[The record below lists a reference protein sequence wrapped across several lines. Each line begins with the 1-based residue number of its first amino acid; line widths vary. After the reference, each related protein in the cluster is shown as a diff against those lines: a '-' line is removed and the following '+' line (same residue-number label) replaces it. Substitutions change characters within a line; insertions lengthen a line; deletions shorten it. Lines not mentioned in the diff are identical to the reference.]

1 MEEIY
6 TRTKKLKMETLDIL
20 EERIKQKPS
29 NEDLLFISKIINEVE
44 EDKSFYSRTMNK
56 LYNEGTAFG
65 FNGNY
70 NPEKTEA
77 K

>member
-6 TRTKKLKMETLDIL
+6 RRTKKLKMATLDIL

-29 NEDLLFISKIINEVE
+29 NEDLLLISKMINEIE
-44 EDKSFYSRTMNK
+44 EDKSFYSRAMNN
-56 LYNEGTAFG
+56 LYNNGETLG

-70 NPEKTEA
+70 NSEKTEA

>member
-6 TRTKKLKMETLDIL
+6 IRTKKLKMATLDIL

-29 NEDLLFISKIINEVE
+29 NEDLLLISKMINEVE
-44 EDKSFYSRTMNK
+44 EDKSFYSRAMNK
-56 LYNEGTAFG
+56 LYNEGTTFG

-70 NPEKTEA
+70 NTEKTEA

>member
-6 TRTKKLKMETLDIL
+6 TRTKKLKMATLDIL

-29 NEDLLFISKIINEVE
+29 NEDLLFISKMINEVE
-44 EDKSFYSRTMNK
+44 EDKSFYSRAMNK
-56 LYNEGTAFG
+56 LYNEGTTFG

-70 NPEKTEA
+70 NAEK
-77 K
+77 

>member
-6 TRTKKLKMETLDIL
+6 RRTKKLKMATLDIL
-20 EERIKQKPS
+20 EKRIKQNPS
-29 NEDLLFISKIINEVE
+29 NEDLLFISKMINEVE
-44 EDKSFYSRTMNK
+44 EDKSFYSRAMNK
-56 LYNEGTAFG
+56 LYNEGTTLG

-70 NPEKTEA
+70 NAEKTEA